1 MEFDYST
8 CIIFAYHSD
17 SDITVENWFK
27 HKIVCDC
34 PFFMKNFICKHSI
47 GIAVTMKLVQIPSDA
62 KYDLNPIGCLPKRGR
77 PPKAKRGQALC
88 RFTD

>member
-1 MEFDYST
+1 MVDKRNNISKFPSKLN
-8 CIIFAYHSD
+8 
-17 SDITVENWFK
+17 V
-27 HKIVCDC
+27 
-34 PFFMKNFICKHSI
+34 PFFIKNFICKHSI

-88 RFTD
+88 RFTH